1 MQSPGSAGFESC
13 TLIDLDMVVK
23 HIQRKLQEK
32 SDNHTEAL
40 RKLGLVAAAV
50 ELPSNVHVLP
60 STPQFVGMNTILQNP
75 KTEQEDFIFYF
86 DRLVS
91 ILIEKYC
98 APSQYPTYHY
108 FTDITIP
115 GPWI

>member
-1 MQSPGSAGFESC
+1 MQSPGATGFESC

-40 RKLGLVAAAV
+40 RKLGLVAAEV
-50 ELPSNVHVLP
+50 ELPPNVHVLP
-60 STPQFVGMNTILQNP
+60 STPQFIGMNTILQTP
-75 KTEQEDFIFYF
+75 ETEQEDFIFYF

-98 APSQYPTYHY
+98 APSRNAPNNY
-108 FTDITIP
+108 FTDITVA
-115 GPWI
+115 GPWT

>member
-1 MQSPGSAGFESC
+1 
-13 TLIDLDMVVK
+13 MVVK

-60 STPQFVGMNTILQNP
+60 STPQFVGMNTILQSP
-75 KTEQEDFIFYF
+75 ETEQEDFIFYF

-98 APSQYPTYHY
+98 APSQYAPYHY